1 VAVDAVATPKEY
13 TGYRTWFSLPEGSN
27 ARSKLIS
34 ILEKNGIIYGTTETM
49 VWVYGRPFYRAM
61 EVCGTSAIMKH
72 IPHWVMTY
80 PAEYLRRLLEGLLD
94 SDGDGRIRYYT
105 ASQRLAEQI
114 VELACKVGKN
124 VALRT
129 RPPRTTT
136 RADGVKIKSSKG
148 YEISVY
154 GNGRRW
160 LCGAKFRRVSYRGVV
175 WCPDVPGAHNLL
187 VERNGRFLFCGNTK
201 YGDGGVDILPLGGL
215 LKTQVRQL
223 ANELGIPEEIIKRTP
238 SAGLW
243 EGQTDEGE
251 LGITYEELDEVLIA
265 IEGGDTEGYEPQ
277 TLEKVKRMI
286 RNSEHKREKIP
297 VFEDE
302 GAA

>member
-1 VAVDAVATPKEY
+1 
-13 TGYRTWFSLPEGSN
+13 
-27 ARSKLIS
+27 
-34 ILEKNGIIYGTTETM
+34 
-49 VWVYGRPFYRAM
+49 
-61 EVCGTSAIMKH
+61 
-72 IPHWVMTY
+72 
-80 PAEYLRRLLEGLLD
+80 
-94 SDGDGRIRYYT
+94 
-105 ASQRLAEQI
+105 
-114 VELACKVGKN
+114 
-124 VALRT
+124 
-129 RPPRTTT
+129 
-136 RADGVKIKSSKG
+136 
-148 YEISVY
+148 
-154 GNGRRW
+154 
-160 LCGAKFRRVSYRGVV
+160 
-175 WCPDVPGAHNLL
+175 
-187 VERNGRFLFCGNTK
+187 LFCGNTK